1 MKVMHPKMLVRIR
14 VGKKR
19 SSLNLSLALSLQDLT
34 SDSPYCLIM
43 MVFFFLKNSV
53 LVLDPLIVTCLML
66 FFILITC
73 LLDIALIL
81 LGEIL
86 SWSLMGVVGL
96 K

>member
-43 MVFFFLKNSV
+43 MVFFFEEFSIGIGSTNSHV
-53 LVLDPLIVTCLML
+53 IDAFLYSHH
-66 FFILITC
+66 
-73 LLDIALIL
+73 LLA
-81 LGEIL
+81 
-86 SWSLMGVVGL
+86 
-96 K
+96 